1 VDDASIMRPSQR
13 ARYLNSVTQNRF
25 RSESHL
31 SGQAVEGLAFDQFHD
46 DVQVAAN
53 LAYVINRADI
63 GMSQGGG
70 SASLLQQILPARCI
84 QGCILL
90 DNFDRHVAMEDFIV
104 GAIYNSHSS
113 FAYLGNDAAVPE
125 NFADHNDSS
134 PSNLGCRLELRQ
146 RRQLQYG
153 VSDSNRAR
161 NGGIHNQPLLEDTNA
176 SY

>member
-1 VDDASIMRPSQR
+1 MDDASIMRPSQR
-13 ARYLNSVTQNRF
+13 ARYLNSIAQNRF

-70 SASLLQQILPARCI
+70 SASLLQQILPAGCI

-90 DNFDRHVAMEDFIV
+90 DDFDRHVAMEDFIV
-104 GAIYNSHSS
+104 GAIYNAHAP
-113 FAYLGNDAAVPE
+113 FAYLGDHAAVPE
-125 NFADHNDSS
+125 NFTDHNVPPS
-134 PSNLGCRLELRQ
+134 SNLGCRLELRQ
-146 RRQLQYG
+146 R
-153 VSDSNRAR
+153 SDSPACVLGYNAR
-161 NGGIHNQPLLEDTNA
+161 HACCTW
-176 SY
+176 SH